1 MHFELK
7 LGWQYLLSRR
17 SKMLTQVS
25 LITILGIGFGVM
37 ALMVTLAIMDGFQEE
52 YKRSVLAFN
61 AHALVMQGD
70 SIQNVDELI
79 QTIEQVARPGELK
92 GLSPFIFREGL
103 AVKGNRIRGLAI
115 KVVELDNYWQLS
127 HLPHEGFGDSEGL
140 WLGKTLMAELGRKG
154 NAIRLR
160 LPATD
165 TSQVTFREL
174 PVQGTFSSGMYDYD
188 SSFALIDR
196 REAEQWLGEN
206 QAVNGIEIWLQDA
219 DKSIDFTSRLSDILS
234 FPYTVLSW
242 QDLNAH
248 LFGALKL
255 ERLVFS
261 LIMGILIMVASFNI
275 SGTLTMRILDKRGDI
290 AILRAMGATWG
301 QLRRLFFIQGLALG
315 WLGCVLGLVL
325 GLAIVEF
332 LIRFR
337 PMGLDAEIYFVEF
350 VPAYW
355 KWSHI
360 ALVLAV
366 ATFFAWIS
374 SRLALVRLEKMSIV
388 EALGDI

>member
-1 MHFELK
+1 VRFELK
-7 LGWQYLLSRR
+7 VAWQYLLSRR

-37 ALMVTLAIMDGFQEE
+37 ALLVTLAIMDGFQEE

-61 AHALVMQGD
+61 AHVVVMQGD

-79 QTIEQVARPGELK
+79 QTIEQMAGPGELK

-115 KVVELDNYWQLS
+115 KVVDLRNYWQLS
-127 HLPHEGFGDSEGL
+127 HLSHEKLGGDEGL

-154 NAIRLR
+154 HLIRLR
-160 LPATD
+160 LPETD
-165 TSQVTFREL
+165 TSQVNFREL
-174 PVQGTFSSGMYDYD
+174 PVAGTFSSGMYDYD

-196 REAEQWLGEN
+196 RAAEHLLGQN
-206 QAVNGIEIWLQDA
+206 QAVNGIEIWLQDP
-219 DKSIDFTSRLSDILS
+219 DKSIDFTARLSDILG

-261 LIMGILIMVASFNI
+261 LIMGILILVASFNI

-290 AILRAMGATWG
+290 AILRAMGATWS
-301 QLRRLFFIQGLALG
+301 QLRRLFFIQGLVLG
-315 WLGCVLGLVL
+315 WLGCTLGLVL
-325 GLAIVEF
+325 GLAILEF
-332 LIRFR
+332 LIHFR
-337 PMGLDAEIYFVEF
+337 PLTLEAEIYFVEF

-360 ALVLAV
+360 GLAFAV
-366 ATFFAWIS
+366 SMLFAWLA
-374 SRLALVRLEKMSIV
+374 SRLALIRLEKMSVV